1 MDELKSM
8 SVYGGSDL
16 FLAGTYKISDAT
28 LPHPIKSVTSHNAMN
43 IASMRWRQHGVVNKV
58 STITITGTS
67 GTAYISFGAK
77 KLLVTFAT
85 NLDTTAANF
94 VTANAAILLAMGIT
108 LTSGTATI
116 IFTSTKVLF
125 PTPTIANATGDLA
138 GTVVTTG
145 ADGLVAATKTF
156 FGDDILAG
164 TDIYFEYPVEEVVLT
179 SGTAIFHF
187 IK

>member
-28 LPHPIKSVTSHNAMN
+28 LPHPVKVITPASALVVTS
-43 IASMRWRQHGVVNKV
+43 MRHRLPSSVNKV

-67 GTAYISFGAK
+67 GTAYISLGEL

-85 NLDTTAANF
+85 DLDTTAANF
-94 VTANAAILLAMGIT
+94 VTAYAAALLPRGIVV
-108 LTSGTATI
+108 TSGTATI
-116 IFTSTKVLF
+116 IFTSTKYLF
-125 PTPTIANATGDLA
+125 ATPTIANATGDLA
-138 GTVVTTG
+138 GSVVTTG
-145 ADGLVAATKTF
+145 ADGLVVATKTF
-156 FGDDILAG
+156 FGDVLADG
-164 TDIYFEYPVEEVVLT
+164 IDIYCEYPVEEIVIA
-179 SGTAIFHF
+179 SGSAILHF